1 MPFTQRLLLNVPTF
15 PLALI
20 VIGFSASLMVVITAI
35 VHFLTF
41 RYFKI
46 KKSMKSAPVLFAA
59 IASIYSILLGIVLF
73 SSWMGFRDTETDVQ
87 KGADC
92 LIELYRSTDAFLPAI
107 KNEVRVLLEQY
118 ARSIINDEWP
128 SLARSELN
136 PGSTEI
142 IKKVWHIYSTYAP
155 STQTEQVFLQE
166 SVRNLSRL
174 RECRADRLSDSKMGV
189 YPLLWLVLII
199 GEVIIAIFITL
210 LLEGNLKIDLITASL
225 FGVLIGLI
233 FFAILLFDFPFT
245 GQSFIV
251 SPAPFKEVLS
261 SW

>member
-20 VIGFSASLMVVITAI
+20 VTGFSVFLMVATTAI
-35 VHFLTF
+35 VHFLAF

-46 KKSMKSAPVLFAA
+46 KKTVKLAPVFFAA

-73 SSWMGFRDTETDVQ
+73 SSWTGFKDTETDVQ

-92 LIELYRSTDAFLPAI
+92 LTELYRSTDAFLPAI
-107 KNEVRVLLEQY
+107 KDEVRGLLEQY

-128 SLARSELN
+128 YLARSELN

-142 IKKVWHIYSTYAP
+142 IKKVWHIYSTYVP
-155 STQTEQVFLQE
+155 GTQTEQVFLQE
-166 SVRNLSRL
+166 SVRELSRL
-174 RECRADRLSDSKMGV
+174 RECRADRLSDSKIGV

-210 LLEGNLKIDLITASL
+210 LLEGNLKIELLTTSL
-225 FGVLIGLI
+225 FGLLIGLI

-245 GQSFIV
+245 GRSFIV
-251 SPAPFKEVLS
+251 SPAPFKQALS
-261 SW
+261 NW